1 MASRRAAAP
10 DPDEQAR
17 QAGPRPASDAL
28 VRGEL
33 DSADAAA
40 SPSLPLSAPDAPK
53 PSVRP
58 DGETASKWTVFAIV
72 AVGVFMSTLDSSIVN
87 ISLPAIARYFG
98 VALSGAVEWV
108 IIAYLVVIAAVLLTI
123 GRLADL
129 LGRKPIWATG
139 LIIFTLGSA
148 VCGAAPSL
156 GLLVAARAFQGL
168 GAALLFAVSPAMLTT
183 AFPPYERGRALGL
196 NTVVVAL
203 GVSAGPTIG
212 GILTDQLTW
221 RAIFYVNVPL
231 GIAGIIATLKLLTE
245 RRPRGR
251 PRFDPAGALLLA
263 IGLASLTLGLS
274 FGQEWGWS
282 SPGLIASLVV
292 AVVALVAMVLVE
304 RHATSPIV
312 DLGLLKDRVFASANA
327 SLVLSFLA
335 LFAVS
340 FMLPFYLEQL
350 RGFSTEESGFLLT
363 PLPLTIAVIAPF
375 SGSLADRIGT
385 RWLAATGLAV
395 ACVGLVLISQLNAAS
410 SLPDIIWRLVVTG
423 FGQALFQSPNNSA
436 LMGAAPRGQQGTA
449 AGFLA
454 TGRVVGQSVSVALAG
469 AVFASLGGAAA
480 GHQLAILRAASS
492 GDAGQ
497 IAALQ
502 QTFVYAF
509 QATFLVCAAAAAIGV
524 FTSLVR
530 GKEQRARAELPA
542 AHAAG

>member
-1 MASRRAAAP
+1 MFERRSPAQ

-17 QAGPRPASDAL
+17 QASPPPTSGPLMREAPGSAGTAASLPVPPSVSDAPARPARA
-28 VRGEL
+28 
-33 DSADAAA
+33 
-40 SPSLPLSAPDAPK
+40 
-53 PSVRP
+53 
-58 DGETASKWTVFAIV
+58 DGETAGKWTVLAIV

-87 ISLPAIARYFG
+87 ISLPAIARFFD

-123 GRLADL
+123 GRVADI

-196 NTVVVAL
+196 NAVVVAL

-212 GILTDQLTW
+212 GILTEHLTW

-231 GIAGIIATLKLLTE
+231 GVVGTIATLRLLTE
-245 RRPRGR
+245 RRPHGHA
-251 PRFDPAGALLLA
+251 RFDPAGALLLA
-263 IGLASLTLGLS
+263 LGLALLTLGLS
-274 FGQEWGWS
+274 FGQEWGWT
-282 SPGLIASLVV
+282 SPGLIAALAV
-292 AVVALVAMVLVE
+292 AVVALVAMVVVE
-304 RHATSPIV
+304 RRAASAIV
-312 DLGLLKDRVFASANA
+312 DFGLLKDRVFASANV

-385 RWLAATGLAV
+385 RWLAAVGLAV
-395 ACVGLVLISQLNAAS
+395 ACVGLVLISQLDATS

-436 LMGAAPRGQQGTA
+436 LMGAAPPSQQGTA

-480 GHQLAILRAASS
+480 GHQLAILRATG
-492 GDAGQ
+492 GDVGQ
-497 IAALQ
+497 SAALQ
-502 QTFVYAF
+502 QTFTYAF
-509 QATFLVCAAAAAIGV
+509 QATFLVCAAVAAIGV
-524 FTSLVR
+524 FTALVR

-542 AHAAG
+542 VNAAR

>member
-1 MASRRAAAP
+1 MTERRSPAQNS
-10 DPDEQAR
+10 DEQAHL
-17 QAGPRPASDAL
+17 AGPPQASSPLMHDAP
-28 VRGEL
+28 G
-33 DSADAAA
+33 SAGTAA
-40 SPSLPLSAPDAPK
+40 SPPVP
-53 PSVRP
+53 PSVSDASARP
-58 DGETASKWTVFAIV
+58 ARANGETAGKWTVLAIV

-87 ISLPAIARYFG
+87 ISLPAIAHYFG
-98 VALSGAVEWV
+98 VALGGAVEWV
-108 IIAYLVVIAAVLLTI
+108 IIAYLVIIAAVLLTI

-148 VCGAAPSL
+148 LCGAAPSL
-156 GLLVAARAFQGL
+156 ELLVAARAFQGL

-183 AFPPYERGRALGL
+183 AFPPHERGRALGL
-196 NTVVVAL
+196 NAVVVAL

-231 GIAGIIATLKLLTE
+231 GIAGTIATVKFLTE
-245 RRPRGR
+245 RRPHGHA
-251 PRFDPAGALLLA
+251 RFDPAGALLLA

-274 FGQEWGWS
+274 FGQEWGWT
-282 SPGLIASLVV
+282 SPALIASL
-292 AVVALVAMVLVE
+292 AGAAVALVAMVVVE
-304 RHATSPIV
+304 RYAASPIV
-312 DLGLLKDRVFASANA
+312 NFGLLKDRVFASANV

-340 FMLPFYLEQL
+340 FMLPFYLEEL
-350 RGFSTEESGFLLT
+350 RGFSTQDSGFLLT

-375 SGSLADRIGT
+375 SGTLADRIGT

-395 ACVGLVLISQLNAAS
+395 ACVGLVLISQLGPSS
-410 SLPDIIWRLVVTG
+410 SLPDIIWPLVITG
-423 FGQALFQSPNNSA
+423 FGQGLFQSPNNSA
-436 LMGAAPRGQQGTA
+436 LMGAAPAGQQGTA

-480 GHQLAILRAASS
+480 GHRVAMLRAAGA

-502 QTFVYAF
+502 QTFTYGF
-509 QATFLVCAAAAAIGV
+509 QATFLVCAVVAAIGV

-530 GKEQRARAELPA
+530 GKEQRVRAAAEL
-542 AHAAG
+542 H